1 MTPAASRQGGSML
14 TMTDAARQ
22 KVREYM
28 EMSEATAL
36 GVRVVAHRF
45 GRHQFRYEM
54 ALVMEGEGKDD
65 DVVIE
70 QDPISVYL
78 DPASAESLEGAEVDF
93 VSDTNGTGFLF
104 KNPQAEVQWDD
115 PVAQRVQTVIDER
128 IAPSLASHGGW
139 VELLEID
146 GDAAV
151 IQFGGGCQGCG
162 MSQVTLK
169 EGIESAILSEVP
181 EIKRVLDNTD
191 HESGANPYY
200 SR

>member
-1 MTPAASRQGGSML
+1 ML
-14 TMTDAARQ
+14 TVTDAARQ

-28 EMSEATAL
+28 ELSEATAL

-54 ALVMEGEGKDD
+54 ALVMEGEAKDD
-65 DVVIE
+65 DVVVE
-70 QDPISVYL
+70 QGPIKVYL
-78 DPASAESLEGAEVDF
+78 DPKSAESLEGAEVDF

-104 KNPQAEVQWDD
+104 KNPQAEVHWDD

-128 IAPSLASHGGW
+128 ISPSLASHGGW
-139 VELLEID
+139 VELLEVD

-169 EGIESAILSEVP
+169 EGIESAILQEVP

-191 HESGANPYY
+191 HESGTNPYY